1 MSWPRR
7 PAWTAGIMH
16 PPPLRRAWCGP
27 LSLPDFWTRPRRGCS
42 PKMNLRQ
49 PCHTGGAPAG
59 PTRWPHFERPWRG
72 RGRAST
78 RATPWARCYAVG
90 RAGALWCCHAPT
102 RRASARPDTLE
113 LIAPRREHSVNAK
126 CVVKT
131 AKHVWSTSKAWA
143 RRAPDLHLWGFVT
156 TPPRGSYET
165 TPAQVTKPPARDRM
179 RFLAGG
185 FAAFGG
191 GGGLAGGGLGR
202 RSGWRGVVRL
212 LRAAVG
218 AREREGRRATG
229 VVCSG
234 VVTRDESAAV
244 GGPVFPTPPVAGSIS
259 SNAAGPTSIRVSGSV
274 TSPVSLDQV
283 SSCRRLDEVT
293 ATASRKVVLMM
304 PT

>member
-7 PAWTAGIMH
+7 PAWTAGTMH
-16 PPPLRRAWCGP
+16 PPPPRRAWCGP
-27 LSLPDFWTRPRRGCS
+27 LSLPDFWTRLRRGCS

-156 TPPRGSYET
+156 TPPRGSYKT
-165 TPAQVTKPPARDRM
+165 TPAQVTRPPPAETGCGSWR
-179 RFLAGG
+179 GG
-185 FAAFGG
+185 GGRGG
-191 GGGLAGGGLGR
+191 GGGG
-202 RSGWRGVVRL
+202 S
-212 LRAAVG
+212 LR
-218 AREREGRRATG
+218 
-229 VVCSG
+229 
-234 VVTRDESAAV
+234 SAAV
-244 GGPVFPTPPVAGSIS
+244 VVLLAAGWAGALAGAGSFGYFGQRWAVAS
-259 SNAAGPTSIRVSGSV
+259 AKADELLGRCVRV
-274 TSPVSLDQV
+274 
-283 SSCRRLDEVT
+283 
-293 ATASRKVVLMM
+293 
-304 PT
+304 

>member
-7 PAWTAGIMH
+7 PAWTAGTMH
-16 PPPLRRAWCGP
+16 PPPPRRAWCGP
-27 LSLPDFWTRPRRGCS
+27 LSLPDFWTRLRRGCS

-113 LIAPRREHSVNAK
+113 LIAQRREHSVNAK

-165 TPAQVTKPPARDRM
+165 TPAQVTKPPRQRPDAVPG
-179 RFLAGG
+179 GG
-185 FAAFGG
+185 FRCV
-191 GGGLAGGGLGR
+191 R
-202 RSGWRGVVRL
+202 RRWWSCW
-212 LRAAVG
+212 
-218 AREREGRRATG
+218 RRAGPALWLARGRSAT
-229 VVCSG
+229 SG
-234 VVTRDESAAV
+234 S
-244 GGPVFPTPPVAGSIS
+244 GGRPRARR
-259 SNAAGPTSIRVSGSV
+259 PTSYWGGVFGCSDAR
-274 TSPVSLDQV
+274 
-283 SSCRRLDEVT
+283 
-293 ATASRKVVLMM
+293 
-304 PT
+304 